1 MQYITQFTKSKKF
14 AALIFGMLL
23 IMLADY
29 IGASTEAIIS
39 MTGLLSAFEVG
50 QGIADHG
57 KEKAK
62 MEHIVKGEFSSDVK
76 KGKV

>member
-1 MQYITQFTKSKKF
+1 MQYLTQFTKSKKF
-14 AALIFGMLL
+14 VALILGMLL

-29 IGASTEAIIS
+29 LGVSTEAIIS

-62 MEHIVKGEFSSDVK
+62 VEHVMKGKFSSEVE